1 MGTATPVRGRKI
13 AMLHHSAAHSGSP
26 GPTRDACPPEP
37 SRSGVSVNAV
47 IRLDAGQSTL
57 DEAFT
62 LSGRGL
68 HTGRAVTVRVSPA
81 EAGTGIV
88 FHRAWKGRTASVPAL
103 WHLYETQPLCTALRG
118 PDGTLVRTVEH
129 LMATFSAFGIDNATV
144 ELDAE
149 ELPIFDGSALL
160 WCAAFSQ
167 AGRRPLAAARRR
179 LSVRRTVEVRDGERS
194 LHIEPSDRFSIA
206 GELALAKFGAMRW
219 QGEITRESFVSAL
232 APSRSFGRLKWAVPL
247 KLYAYVTGRPVL
259 RGANFRTTAAILGD
273 RVIGGM
279 RGANEPVRH
288 RILDLVGDLALI
300 GHPVLGHVTARH
312 TGHRLNHALIAA
324 LLRDPT
330 AWELV

>member
-1 MGTATPVRGRKI
+1 MP
-13 AMLHHSAAHSGSP
+13 HHSAAHSDFP
-26 GPTRDACPPEP
+26 GHTRDARPPEL
-37 SRSGVSVNAV
+37 SRP
-47 IRLDAGQSTL
+47 DASPNGFVRSDPEQATL
-57 DEAFT
+57 GEAFT

-68 HTGRAVTVRVSPA
+68 HTARAVTVRVSPA
-81 EAGTGIV
+81 EAGSGIV
-88 FHRAWKGRTASVPAL
+88 FRRVKRGGSTSVPAL

-129 LMATFSAFGIDNATV
+129 LMATFGGFGIDNATV
-144 ELDAE
+144 DLDAE
-149 ELPIFDGSALL
+149 ELPIFDGSALP
-160 WCAAFSQ
+160 WCAAFAE
-167 AGRRPLAAARRR
+167 AGRRPLAAPRRR
-179 LSVRRTVEVRDGERS
+179 LRVRRSVEVRDGERS
-194 LHIEPSDRFSIA
+194 LRIEPSDRFSIA
-206 GELALAKFGAMRW
+206 GELALAGFGAMRW
-219 QGEITRESFVSAL
+219 QGEITQENFVSAL

-247 KLYAYVTGRPVL
+247 KLYAAVTGRPVL

-279 RGANEPVRH
+279 RGADEPVRH

-324 LLRDPT
+324 LLRDPA

>member
-1 MGTATPVRGRKI
+1 
-13 AMLHHSAAHSGSP
+13 
-26 GPTRDACPPEP
+26 
-37 SRSGVSVNAV
+37 
-47 IRLDAGQSTL
+47 
-57 DEAFT
+57 
-62 LSGRGL
+62 
-68 HTGRAVTVRVSPA
+68 VTVRVSPA

-88 FHRAWKGRTASVPAL
+88 FRRIRRGGSATVPAL
-103 WHLYETQPLCTALRG
+103 WHLYEEQPLCTALRG

-129 LMATFSAFGIDNATV
+129 LMASFSAFGIDNAAV

-149 ELPIFDGSALL
+149 ELPIFDGSALP
-160 WCAAFSQ
+160 WCAAFAE
-167 AGRRPLAAARRR
+167 AGRRLLAVRRRR
-179 LSVRRTVEVRDGERS
+179 LRIRRTVAVRDGDRRLS
-194 LHIEPSDRFSIA
+194 IEPAERFSIA

-219 QGEITRESFVSAL
+219 EGDITRESFVAAL

-247 KLYAYVTGRPVL
+247 KLYATITGRPVL
-259 RGANFRTTAAILGD
+259 RGANLRSTAAIVGD

-279 RGANEPVRH
+279 RGADEPVRH
-288 RILDLVGDLALI
+288 RILDLVGDLALV